1 MIECTFKNPVY
12 WDNENIIP
20 VDSQTGSA
28 PWQFSGFDCENE
40 AVELIQDGEV
50 FFYIDRTASY
60 GEFMTI
66 TILLFFFG
74 FFLLKWIIGLFFPV
88 IVRYS
93 KKWS

>member
-1 MIECTFKNPVY
+1 MTDCILKNPVY
-12 WDNENIIP
+12 WDGENMIP
-20 VDSQTGSA
+20 VDSETGA
-28 PWQFSGFDCENE
+28 LPWQFTAFDCENE
-40 AVELIQDGEV
+40 SVELIQDGEE

-74 FFLLKWIIGLFFPV
+74 FFLLKWIIGLFSPV